1 MRSKPSSFCLL
12 GLIATLSACQPAS
25 AASRYWDVNGTAAG
39 YSTVV
44 GTWDG
49 ANAFWNT
56 DATGGAGGSM
66 VTTTTSGD
74 DLFIRPA
81 TTNTGSLTVAG
92 TQSASS
98 ITFVA
103 NVGPTT
109 NITGGSIIIGGT
121 GALSGIVQQS
131 TGANTVSSALTLNPS
146 SPNLQLSNTNT
157 GLLTIGSITGAATSG
172 IQTLQAGTFNTGNLT
187 LNNSISDGGLGGKV
201 ALTVGSSGSGLVTL
215 NGSNVSSL
223 TGGLGLNG
231 GTLVLNFANLTTP
244 TNLIN
249 SGNALSLGGGT
260 LSITGKS
267 SGTTNQSFAGTTVNA
282 GGGQIL
288 GNKNGGT
295 ALNLALGSLTSSVAG
310 GSLLVGA
317 GGTAA
322 NLPVITTLTNK
333 NAQGL
338 YSGRVVH
345 FNGTASTGY
354 DWATTVSGTS
364 PYTLSGLATGSYSAL
379 NISAGSDSLNSRN
392 TGTQSLSGNRVTHSL
407 KIENPAA
414 AQTLS
419 LGSNLLTL
427 SSGGLLVTGTNATTL
442 SGNTGTIGLTAGN
455 GSGSYDLIVH
465 QFNSGGLTVSAVVG
479 DNGSNPVNLVKAGSG
494 TLTLSGINTFTGTT
508 FVNGG
513 TLAVSGNLGSGGIH
527 SGNITIA
534 SGATFS
540 HSGGSDQT
548 YSGSITGLGGLSKSG
563 SSTITLSGT
572 NSYGGNTSVTGG
584 TLNLTGTLAGSTGA
598 LALGTTAASTVVNVS
613 GNLTILNLT
622 GAAVAGSSVA
632 YNQTS
637 GAVTTSQTGAFTQFM
652 SGNATGFG
660 CFNLTGGSFTTGPG
674 NFSVQTNGA
683 ASAYVGGTGVLNLTA
698 SANNTIAFNAGIGS
712 LTVGPGGSVIRSN
725 GSSALYLFT
734 NQNSTGILNVAGGNV
749 DLGTG
754 LFRAGNGNTAA
765 FTGMTGFINLA
776 GGTLTMG
783 SVTANNSGGGNS
795 LYANYAG
802 GTLKAAAN
810 LTNPVVTSNGVTTI
824 SMIFGP
830 IDNPG
835 TSSDF
840 VGGLT
845 VDTNGFSV
853 SYSNPLRGAAGN
865 GVTQAAMTISGGS
878 GYLGAPTVT
887 FTGGTLSTNGT
898 PASGYAIVSGGSLTG
913 IVITSPGTYTVA
925 PTVTLTGGGGTGASV
940 TLGALTGNASD
951 SGLTKIGNGTLTLSG
966 ANSYLGPTMINAGT
980 LALGANNVLP
990 ASPLTIRNGTL
1001 NAATFSDTTGTLDV
1015 AGNAVINL
1023 DADAALEFS
1032 NTSAIDWS
1040 GGTLTIT
1047 GTFVSGNS
1055 LRFGTTSSG
1064 LTPAQLALISI
1075 PGGSPVA
1082 LDSNGFLVDTA
1093 NSPYISGFQS
1103 SAPFVQGPATPTLSW
1118 SIGGAVTSLTIE
1130 PGIGDVLP
1138 LTSGG
1143 SGSIAI
1149 SPPLGE
1155 QTYTLT
1161 LNGTVSQSISIVSL
1175 PPKNKVHLYLLIGQ
1189 SNMQGIGS
1197 PYSATLDAAV
1207 PRVVKFGSRNGM
1219 ESVWVKGG
1227 HPLTGLTSTGG
1238 SVGMGLEF
1246 AKTMLAANSDPEVV
1260 IGLINHGLG
1269 STRIEWWA
1277 PGAID
1282 DQQVNPVT
1290 NQNYRLY
1297 DEAVQRV
1304 NAASEYG
1311 VLKGVL
1317 WHQGE
1322 SNSGTQTDADAY
1334 AGLLQALVSN
1344 LRSSFNNPTLPFV
1357 CGKFVPATWTY
1368 EDGSPG
1374 AFTGLPY
1381 RAITEGALM
1390 DLPNQRP
1397 YTYCADNNGL
1407 RARPDQLIHF
1417 DAYSQRLFGQRY
1429 AAGMLGIQTGLNHPP
1444 VATPQGVSTAE
1455 DAGKSITLVATDS
1468 DSDPLVYSIATQPSS
1483 GTLSGTPPNLNY
1495 TPAADFNGADSFTFT
1510 ASDGISHSA
1519 PATVSITV
1527 TPVNDA
1533 PVLAAF
1539 APKLANEGVQ
1549 LTFTA
1554 SATDPDRPGDSLTYS
1569 LIGAPT
1575 GAAIDPASGAFTW
1588 TPSAV
1593 QSPGDY
1599 QFSVRVSDGYLTD
1612 DKTVDVGVSG
1622 VFGDPMADED
1632 GDGIANLIEYGLGT
1646 SQTSPSA
1653 PTRLP
1658 VAAMVNGK
1666 LTVSYLRPVGGT
1678 PGVAYTLQTQSQLS
1692 GSWSAA
1698 TVGIDFTQTVVDQG
1712 NGSEMVTARFIL
1724 VPPPANR
1731 SFVRL
1736 SVSIP

>member
-1 MRSKPSSFCLL
+1 MKFGFLIRPLLAVLATGGLCPS
-12 GLIATLSACQPAS
+12 AS
-25 AASRYWDVNGTAAG
+25 GASRYWDVNGTAAG
-39 YSTVV
+39 FSTVV
-44 GTWDG
+44 GTWVG

-56 DATGGAGGSM
+56 DAAGGAGGSM
-66 VTTTTSGD
+66 VAITTSGD
-74 DLFIRPA
+74 DLFIRQS
-81 TTNTGSLTVAG
+81 TTNTGSLTVTG
-92 TQSASS
+92 TQNASS

-109 NITGGSIIIGGT
+109 NLTGGTINIGGS
-121 GALSGIVQQS
+121 GALSGIFQQS
-131 TGANTVSSALTLNPS
+131 TGANTVSSSLILNPS
-146 SPNLQLSNTNT
+146 SSILQLSNHNT
-157 GLLTIGSITGAATSG
+157 GLLTVGSITGAAASG
-172 IQTLQAGTFNTGNLT
+172 IQTLQAGAFSTGNLT
-187 LNNSISDGGLGGKV
+187 LNGSIGEGALGGKV
-201 ALTVGSSGSGLVTL
+201 ALNVGSSGSGLVTL
-215 NGSNVSSL
+215 NASTVSSF

-231 GTLVLNFANLTTP
+231 GTMVLNFANLATP
-244 TNLIN
+244 TNLLNI
-249 SGNALSLGGGT
+249 GNALSLGGGT
-260 LSITGKS
+260 LTITGKS
-267 SGTTNQSFAGTTVNA
+267 TGTTNQSFAGTTVGA

-295 ALNLALGSLTSSVAG
+295 ALNLSLGSLTSSAAG

-333 NAQGL
+333 DAQGL
-338 YSGRVVH
+338 YGGRIVH
-345 FNGTASTGY
+345 FNGTAGTGY
-354 DWATTVSGTS
+354 DWASTVSGSS
-364 PYTLSGLATGSYSAL
+364 PFTLSGLATGSYSAL
-379 NISAGSDSLNSRN
+379 NTAAGSDALNSRI
-392 TGTQSLSGNRVTHSL
+392 TAAQSLAGNRVTHSL

-427 SSGGLLVTGTNATTL
+427 SSGGLLVTGTNAITV
-442 SGNTGTIGLTAGN
+442 SGNAGSTGLTAGN
-455 GSGSYDLIVH
+455 ASGSHDLIIH
-465 QFNSGGLTVSAVVG
+465 QFNSGGLTISAVIG

-494 TLTLSGINTFTGTT
+494 TLTLSGLSTFTGTT
-508 FVNGG
+508 YVNAGI
-513 TLAVSGNLGSGGIH
+513 LAVSGNLGSGGIH
-527 SGNITIA
+527 SGNLFIA

-540 HSGGSDQT
+540 HGGSTDQT
-548 YSGSITGLGGLSKSG
+548 YSGAITGLGGFSKSG
-563 SSTITLSGT
+563 TSTVTLSGS
-572 NSYGGNTSVTGG
+572 NFYGGNTTVTGG
-584 TLNLTGTLAGSTGA
+584 TLNLTGTLTGSTGA

-613 GNLTILNLT
+613 GNLTVFNLA
-622 GAAVAGSSVA
+622 GAATAGSSVA
-632 YNQTS
+632 YNQTA
-637 GAVTTSQTGAFTQFM
+637 GTVTTSQTAAFTQFM
-652 SGNATGFG
+652 SGNATGYG

-712 LTVGPGGSVIRSN
+712 LTVGPGGTVTRSN
-725 GSSALYLFT
+725 GSAALYLFT
-734 NQNSTGILNVAGGNV
+734 NQNSTGILNVAGGNL

-765 FTGMTGFINLA
+765 FTGMSGFINLA

-783 SVTANNSGGGNS
+783 SVTANNSSGGNS

-802 GTLKAAAN
+802 GTLKASGN
-810 LTNPVVTSNGVTTI
+810 LTNPVVTSNGVTTL
-824 SMIFGP
+824 STLFGP

-853 SYSNPLRGAAGN
+853 SYSNPLRGATGS
-865 GVTQAAMTISGGS
+865 GVTQAAMTITGGS
-878 GYLGAPTVT
+878 GYIGAPVVT
-887 FTGGTLSTNGT
+887 FTGGTLATNGT
-898 PASGYAIVSGGSLTG
+898 PASGYAVVNGGSVTG
-913 IVITSPGTYTVA
+913 LVITSPGTYTVA
-925 PTVTLTGGGGTGASV
+925 PSVTLTGGGGTGASV
-940 TLGALTGNASD
+940 TLGALTANAPD
-951 SGLTKIGNGTLTLSG
+951 PGVTKIGSGTLTLSG
-966 ANSYLGPTMINAGT
+966 ANSYRGPTTISAGT
-980 LALGANNVLP
+980 LALGADNVLP
-990 ASPLTIRNGTL
+990 ATSVILGNGTL
-1001 NAATFSDTTGTLDV
+1001 NSATFSDTTGTLDV
-1015 AGNAVINL
+1015 AGNAAINV

-1032 NTSAIDWS
+1032 NSSAIDWS
-1040 GGTLTIT
+1040 GGSLTIT

-1055 LRFGTTSSG
+1055 LRFGTTSAG

-1103 SAPFVQGPATPTLSW
+1103 SAPFVQRPATPTLSW

-1197 PYSATLDAAV
+1197 PYSSTLDAAV

-1227 HPLTGLTSTGG
+1227 HPLTSLASTGG

-1304 NAASEYG
+1304 IAASDYG

-1322 SNSGTQTDADAY
+1322 SNSGNQTDADAY

-1344 LRSSFNNPTLPFV
+1344 LRSSFNHPTLPFV

-1417 DAYSQRLFGQRY
+1417 DAYSQRLLGQRY
-1429 AAGMLGIQTGLNHPP
+1429 AAGMIGIQTASNHSPL
-1444 VATPQGVSTAE
+1444 ATAQGVSTAE
-1455 DAGKSITLVATDS
+1455 DAGKSITLAATDA
-1468 DSDPLVYSIATQPSS
+1468 DSDPLIYSIVTPPAS
-1483 GTLSGTPPNLNY
+1483 GALSGTPPNLTY
-1495 TPAADFNGADSFTFT
+1495 TPSADFNGADSFTFI
-1510 ASDGISHSA
+1510 ASDGISNST

-1533 PVLAAF
+1533 PVLGAIG
-1539 APKLANEGVQ
+1539 PKSAYEGAQ

-1554 SATDPDRPGDSLTYS
+1554 TATDPDLPADSLAYS
-1569 LIGAPT
+1569 LIGAPG
-1575 GAAIDPASGAFTW
+1575 GATIDSGTGAFTW
-1588 TPSAV
+1588 TPSAA
-1593 QSPGDY
+1593 QAPGDY
-1599 QFSVRVSDGYLTD
+1599 HFTIRVSDGTLTD
-1612 DKTVDVGVSG
+1612 DQDVDVAVSG
-1622 VFGDPMADED
+1622 VVGDPLGDED

-1658 VAAMVNGK
+1658 VASRVDGK

-1678 PGVAYTLQTQSQLS
+1678 PGVAYTLQAQAQLS
-1692 GSWSAA
+1692 GSWAA
-1698 TVGIDFTQTVVDQG
+1698 VTDGVDFTQTIVDQG
-1712 NGSEMVTARFIL
+1712 NGTERVTARFIN
-1724 VPPPANR
+1724 VPPPADR
-1731 SFVRL
+1731 WFVRL